1 LKAKSH
7 EAIEIE
13 LRRRLKDA
21 DRIVQACEHATVC
34 AKLAC
39 QHIEV
44 ALQEHLTTKGE
55 KS

>member
-21 DRIVQACEHATVC
+21 ERIVQACEHATAC
-34 AKLAC
+34 AKLALD
-39 QHIEV
+39 HIQA
-44 ALQEHLTTKGE
+44 ALTEHIQQPLTKR
-55 KS
+55 